1 MTKTLSLRKIGNYT
15 CMYFSFELQRYC
27 TCTPKVSVTWTCHR
41 LHLEMALL
49 SMYQYHRLHLEMALL
64 STGHVYEYHRLHLE
78 MTLLSTGHVYE
89 YHRLHLEM
97 ALLSTG
103 HVNECCR
110 LHLEMTL
117 LSPGHAY
124 ERHRLHF
131 AVLKPPVFFDMIHFH
146 LNPLHWNLTL
156 QKLMVSY
163 ST

>member
-1 MTKTLSLRKIGNYT
+1 
-15 CMYFSFELQRYC
+15 MYFSFELQRYC

-89 YHRLHLEM
+89 YHRLH
-97 ALLSTG
+97 
-103 HVNECCR
+103 
-110 LHLEMTL
+110 
-117 LSPGHAY
+117 
-124 ERHRLHF
+124 F

-146 LNPLHWNLTL
+146 LNPLH
-156 QKLMVSY
+156 
-163 ST
+163 